1 MIFILQQELLEK
13 ILKLESDNQ
22 ELQGQLQSI
31 MEEKSNNAESL
42 QGEISKRDQQVD
54 TLENQINQLRCVL
67 NEKEQL
73 YTCSVEREKTLEDQ
87 KLQVCSDWIF
97 LNLIKW
103 CLVSNISTQQTFQ
116 SIIQVE
122 ASLAATECQ
131 LNEAK
136 KQYDLMLEGK
146 QIELSKHLKE
156 LSLKNDQV
164 SYFY

>member
-31 MEEKSNNAESL
+31 MEEKSNNDESL

-97 LNLIKW
+97 
-103 CLVSNISTQQTFQ
+103 
-116 SIIQVE
+116 
-122 ASLAATECQ
+122 
-131 LNEAK
+131 
-136 KQYDLMLEGK
+136 
-146 QIELSKHLKE
+146 
-156 LSLKNDQV
+156 
-164 SYFY
+164 

>member
-31 MEEKSNNAESL
+31 MEEKANNAESF

-97 LNLIKW
+97 
-103 CLVSNISTQQTFQ
+103 
-116 SIIQVE
+116 
-122 ASLAATECQ
+122 
-131 LNEAK
+131 
-136 KQYDLMLEGK
+136 
-146 QIELSKHLKE
+146 QIL
-156 LSLKNDQV
+156 
-164 SYFY
+164 